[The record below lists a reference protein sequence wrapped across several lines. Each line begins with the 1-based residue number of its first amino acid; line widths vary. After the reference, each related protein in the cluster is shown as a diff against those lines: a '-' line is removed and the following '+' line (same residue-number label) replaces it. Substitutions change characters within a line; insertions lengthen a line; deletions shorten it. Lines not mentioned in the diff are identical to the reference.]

1 MGVEVARPLAENAD
15 TASQAKRSVVF
26 DERRIVTAV
35 NGEVVERRF
44 DI

>member
-1 MGVEVARPLAENAD
+1 MGVEVAEPSTESID
-15 TASQAKRSVVF
+15 TSSLAKRSVVF